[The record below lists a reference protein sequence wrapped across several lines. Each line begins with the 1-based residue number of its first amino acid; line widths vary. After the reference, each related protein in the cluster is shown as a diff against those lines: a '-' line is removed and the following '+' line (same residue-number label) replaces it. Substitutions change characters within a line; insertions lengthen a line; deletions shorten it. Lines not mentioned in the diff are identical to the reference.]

1 MKILNE
7 SVTNVISISNV
18 KEFVML
24 KDTNISVTT
33 CMWSRVDANHES
45 RIVQHG

>member
-7 SVTNVISISNV
+7 IVTNVISISNV

-24 KDTNISVTT
+24 KDISVTT